1 MLHYYLAAVI
11 DTSGLPNH
19 TPHNTV
25 QTVLGIVF
33 AFAASISLLM
43 VVIGGLK
50 YVLSQGDPNSMASA
64 KNTIIYALIGLGVT
78 LAAFS
83 IVTFV
88 LKGIS

>member
-1 MLHYYLAAVI
+1 MHYYLAAVL

-19 TPHNTV
+19 TPHNTI
-25 QTVLGIVF
+25 QTVLSIVF
-33 AFAASISLLM
+33 AIAASISLLM
-43 VVIGGLK
+43 VVIGGLR
-50 YVLSQGDPNSMASA
+50 YVLAQGDPNGMSSA
-64 KNTIIYALIGLGVT
+64 KNTILYALIGLGVT